1 MSKTVKSKQERRN
14 SGTLPRALQGFQPS
28 VAKWFTRTF
37 DAPSPA
43 QKKAWPAIRRG
54 DNTLLLAP
62 TGSGK
67 TLAAFMCAIDGLFKQ
82 GLEGELQ
89 DGIQVLYIS
98 PLKALGNDIHKNLM
112 QPLEGICKATHKKL
126 PEIRIA
132 VRTGDTP
139 QSERQKMIRKPPHI
153 LITTPESLFLLLAS
167 KKMAPHLATVK
178 TVIVDEVHAL
188 CDNKRGVHL
197 ALSLERLLQ
206 RVEKPF
212 QRVGCSA
219 TLSPL
224 DEIAK
229 FLVGFDPAA
238 KPNPYTIV
246 DAGMRKNLDVK
257 VVAPLPD
264 FLAASNTAMW
274 ASAYELLINE
284 IKDHET
290 TLVFCN
296 SRYKAERASLRM
308 KEIAD
313 KDIHLGVHHGSM
325 AKDMRL
331 EAEHDLKQGNL
342 DALVATSSLELGIDV
357 GSVDL
362 VYQLESS
369 KSVAAGLQRIGRAGH
384 LLDATSKGRVLV
396 FERDELLEAA
406 VICRAM
412 LKGNIDAIRIPR
424 NCLDVLAQQIVG
436 AVAAEDW
443 QDDALFQL
451 IRRSYPYS
459 ALKREEFDAVLRML
473 AGEFSFDMSHAPRA
487 LVIWDRATGKLS
499 PTRSCAHTSVMN
511 VGTISESSEYE
522 VIIEKTNKRIGK
534 VSAEFVDDSLRIGD
548 VFVFG
553 SSTWKVLGKRKNRVT
568 VEETP
573 GATPTVPWWT
583 GPIQARTTEVG
594 REVGKLRSFIAQRI
608 DDPRLLKD
616 LQKQYCL
623 GPDAAGAVID
633 YIREQLKAS
642 SLVPDHENFLI
653 ELWKDELGRFNIIIH
668 CPLGWR
674 INHTWGGALALAAK
688 KKFKQEWTV
697 STSND
702 LIILSL
708 SSKGNFPGCKI
719 DAKAILNL
727 ITPASLDAMA
737 RQDADKA
744 MFGDTHFRQAA
755 VTALQIVRAYKGKRI
770 PLWLQIHRA
779 QELFEAAKQDPDYPI
794 FKEVRRNYLEQA
806 LDVRELKNLL
816 QAIKHK
822 KTKLIFKTVT
832 SPSPFAHSLLI
843 TTQYRTDHQM
853 GRERR
858 AHLLRLHQEV
868 LKEVLSTKQLAQLL
882 DRRAIEKLEKRVSYQ
897 SEAYQ
902 ARNRDELAQI
912 IRNLGDI
919 CATRPAVEALA
930 GEKGMQFIKA
940 LVREKRVVATQIPN
954 TDHDNLR
961 LVVSDQWRL
970 YHDAFTPKTSGRLK
984 LLMPVISRQNE
995 FGKPRAVNAADVIPP
1010 RFRKKMPRAA
1020 AQEAIA
1026 ERYLKTHG
1034 PISLY
1039 ELMDCYGWPAGTAEK
1054 ALTAAVN
1061 TGKAHKGTY
1070 TGDKPQPQ
1078 WVNKANL
1085 EEIHRSTMGYL
1096 KRELAACAPYE
1107 VVDFMIR
1114 WQHRHPEHRV
1124 KGLDG
1129 LRQVIGQLQGYE
1141 VLQGVLEPE
1150 ILRQRVED
1158 YSPALL
1164 DKLIASGEVVWRRVS
1179 SKRLCRGFLTLA
1191 LRKDMDWL
1199 AQGDKLKFDPVAE
1212 ADEDIPEVIATVRE
1226 YMRKHQSAFFDEILS
1241 ATHLDEGPA
1250 QRALWYLAWT
1260 GEVTCD
1266 SYECLRHA
1274 NFTVAL
1280 SACYDLASTPQTILL
1295 GRVSPDSV
1303 LKHMHERRLDPRQ
1316 GRWWAT
1322 ERLVPPSKALPR
1334 EDVIRK
1340 WADLLLTRWGIVSKA
1355 IVKTEVAAPPWA
1367 ELMREFKRRELLGDI
1382 NRGHFIESH
1391 AGVQYGLP
1399 EAIELLRNCRAR
1411 RSDGQALGYL
1421 PDEAVFAITNKDPAN
1436 LYFSCLDVLDERGE
1450 VFRSRQGNYICPQLV
1465 QAGQVLLFWNSH
1477 LLAKLKRKQLSKCLA
1492 ALRDLGTALNSS
1504 VDFLLWNGHPIDVHP
1519 VAGFLYEQGFRFNS
1533 QGRMCWPPR
1542 GKKGKTPE
1550 PCTYKEFLPYYEEPD
1565 PVEYNSDWV
1574 LSRAAPLIQPKLA
1587 ELLQFLEAK
1596 LTDEQRLIFDQS
1608 GFRVTY
1614 RGEKFIWPYLQKKQ
1628 LCLFI
1633 THKAWAP
1640 HIIVTPDTDL
1650 NGRAFKDEFKH
1661 QTTQTMEAIDAYLA
1675 KRKRGQKD

>member
-1 MSKTVKSKQERRN
+1 MAKTKKRKLKPKT
-14 SGTLPRALQGFQPS
+14 SGVVPRVLKPFQPD
-28 VAKWFTRTF
+28 VAKWFIRTF

-43 QKKAWPAIRRG
+43 QKKAWPALRRG

-89 DGIQVLYIS
+89 DGVQVLYIS
-98 PLKALGNDIHKNLM
+98 PLKALGNDIRKNLM
-112 QPLEGICKATHKKL
+112 QPLEGIRKATRRKL

-167 KKMAPHLATVK
+167 KKMAPHLAKVK

-197 ALSLERLLQ
+197 AISLERLSQ
-206 RVEKPF
+206 RVETPF

-229 FLVGFDPAA
+229 FLVGFDPVG
-238 KPNPYTIV
+238 KPNPYTVV

-264 FLAASNTAMW
+264 FLAASNTALW
-274 ASAYELLINE
+274 ASAYELLLNE
-284 IKDHET
+284 IKDHAT

-296 SRYKAERASLRM
+296 SRYKAERTSLRM
-308 KEIAD
+308 KEIAH

-325 AKDMRL
+325 AKDIRL
-331 EAEHDLKQGNL
+331 QAEHDLKQGNL
-342 DALVATSSLELGIDV
+342 DALIATSSLELGIDV

-369 KSVAAGLQRIGRAGH
+369 KSVASGLQRIGRAGH

-406 VICRAM
+406 AICQAM

-436 AVAAEDW
+436 AVASEDW
-443 QDDALFQL
+443 HDDDLFKL
-451 IRRSYPYS
+451 IKGSYPYTG
-459 ALKREEFDAVLRML
+459 LTRDQFDAVLRML
-473 AGEFSFDMSHAPRA
+473 AGEFSFEMSHPPRA
-487 LVIWDRATGKLS
+487 LVIWDRTTGKLS
-499 PTRSCAHTSVMN
+499 PTRSSAHTSVMN

-522 VIIEKTNKRIGK
+522 IIIEKTNKRIGK
-534 VSAEFVDDSLRIGD
+534 VSAEFVDDSLHIGD

-553 SSTWKVLGKRKNRVT
+553 SSTWKVLGKRKNRVY
-568 VEETP
+568 VEESP

-583 GPIQARTTEVG
+583 GPIQPRTPEVG
-594 REVGKLRSFIAQRI
+594 REVGQLRSLIAQRI
-608 DDPRLLKD
+608 DDPHLRKD

-633 YIREQLKAS
+633 YIREQIKAS
-642 SLVPDHENFLI
+642 GLVPDHETLLV

-668 CPLGWR
+668 CPFGWR
-674 INHTWGGALALAAK
+674 INQTWGAALALAAK
-688 KKFKQEWTV
+688 QKLKQEWTF

-708 SSKGNFPGCKI
+708 SSKGSFPGRKI
-719 DAKAILNL
+719 DAKAILGL
-727 ITPASLDAMA
+727 ITPDSLEAITRKDAE
-737 RQDADKA
+737 RA
-744 MFGDTHFRQAA
+744 MFGDTHFREAA
-755 VTALQIVRAYKGKRI
+755 VTALQIVRAYQGKRI
-770 PLWLQIHRA
+770 PLWLQTHRA
-779 QELFEAAKQDPDYPI
+779 QELFEAAREDPDYPI
-794 FKEVRRNYLEQA
+794 FQEVRRHYLEQA
-806 LDVRELKNLL
+806 LDVSALEHLL
-816 QAIKHK
+816 QDIKHK
-822 KTKLIFKTVT
+822 KTRLIYKTVT

-868 LKEVLSTKQLAQLL
+868 LKEVLSTEQLAQLL
-882 DRRAIEKLEKRVSYQ
+882 DRRAIEKLETRVSYR
-897 SEAYQ
+897 SEACQ

-912 IRNLGDI
+912 IRDLGDI
-919 CATRPAVEALA
+919 PASRQAVEAIA
-930 GEKGMQFIKA
+930 GEKGMPFIKA
-940 LVREKRVVATQIPN
+940 LVREKRVVATLIPN
-954 TDHDNLR
+954 IDHENVR
-961 LVVSDQWRL
+961 LVTSDQWRQ
-970 YHDAFTPKTSGRLK
+970 YHDAFTHKTSGRLSV
-984 LLMPVISRQNE
+984 LIPVISAQND
-995 FGKPRAVNAADVIPP
+995 FGKPRVAHAADIIPP
-1010 RFRKKMPRAA
+1010 RFRKKMARTAA
-1020 AQEAIA
+1020 EKAIA

-1039 ELMDCYGWPAGTAEK
+1039 DIMDCYGWPAGTAEE
-1054 ALTAAVN
+1054 ALTAVA
-1061 TGKAHKGTY
+1061 TSGKAVAGIY

-1078 WVNKANL
+1078 WVNKAHL
-1085 EEIHRSTMGYL
+1085 QEIHRLTMTYL
-1096 KRELAACAPYE
+1096 KRELAACGPYE
-1107 VVDFMIR
+1107 VVDFMTR
-1114 WQHRHPEHRV
+1114 WQHRHPDHRA

-1150 ILRQRVED
+1150 ILGQRVED

-1164 DKLIASGEVVWRRVS
+1164 DKLTASGEVVWRRLS
-1179 SKRLCRGFLTLA
+1179 NKRLSRGSLTLC
-1191 LRKDMDWL
+1191 LRKDMEWL
-1199 AQGDKLKFDPVAE
+1199 AQGDKLKFDPVKE
-1212 ADEDIPEVIATVRE
+1212 ADADIPDVIATVRE
-1226 YMRKHQSAFFDEILS
+1226 SMRQHSSAFFDEILS
-1241 ATHLDEGPA
+1241 ATGCEEGPA

-1266 SYECLRHA
+1266 SYECVRHA
-1274 NFTVAL
+1274 HFTVML

-1303 LKHMHERRLDPRQ
+1303 LKHMHERKLDPRL

-1322 ERLVPPSKALPR
+1322 ERLIPPTKALPR
-1334 EDVIRK
+1334 EEVLQK
-1340 WADLLLTRWGIVSKA
+1340 WADLLLKRWGIVSKN

-1367 ELMREFKRRELLGDI
+1367 DLLREFKRRELLGQI

-1391 AGVQYGLP
+1391 SGVQYGLP
-1399 EAIELLRNCRAR
+1399 EAIELLRDCRAR
-1411 RSDGQALGYL
+1411 RSEGQALGYL

-1436 LYFSCLDVLDERGE
+1436 LYFSCLNVLDERGD
-1450 VFRSRQGNYICPQLV
+1450 VFRSKQGNYICPQV
-1465 QAGQVLLFWNSH
+1465 IQAGQVLLFWNSH
-1477 LLAKLKRKQLSKCLA
+1477 LLAKLNRHQLSRCLA
-1492 ALRDLGTALNSS
+1492 VLCDLGTALNIP
-1504 VDFLLWNGHPIDVHP
+1504 VTFMLWNGHPIDVHP
-1519 VAGFLYEQGFRFNS
+1519 VAGFLYEQGFRFDS
-1533 QGRMCWPPR
+1533 RDWLCWPPR
-1542 GKKGKTPE
+1542 GKTAKKSKIPE

-1565 PVEYNSDWV
+1565 PIDYDKNWV
-1574 LSRAAPLIQPKLA
+1574 VSRAAPSIQPKLE
-1587 ELLQFLEAK
+1587 ELLTFLKAN
-1596 LTDEQRLIFDQS
+1596 LTNEQCLIFDQS
-1608 GFRVTY
+1608 GFQVTY
-1614 RGEKFIWPYLQKKQ
+1614 RGERCIWPYLQKK
-1628 LCLFI
+1628 LLYLFI
-1633 THKAWAP
+1633 TRKGWAP
-1640 HIIVTPDTDL
+1640 HLIVTPDTDL
-1650 NGRAFKDEFKH
+1650 NGREFKDEFNGKLA
-1661 QTTQTMEAIDAYLA
+1661 QTMETIDAYLA
-1675 KRKRGQKD
+1675 KRKRD